1 MSPFSSLTNKTAP
14 SGFLCGGKEREHAG
28 GRNSYDFSARCLI
41 SPLAQWGVPDQLGEK
56 TPWLSVYSYFG
67 GDPINYIDPAGRAW
81 YCTTKIKFDS
91 SAIEFEIEEAIL
103 YTPYDRAE
111 FDRDPTIFYDFY

>member
-1 MSPFSSLTNKTAP
+1 MSPFSSLTNKTAL
-14 SGFLCGGKEREHAG
+14 SGFFDGGKEREHAG

-41 SPLAQWGVPDQLGEK
+41 SPLAQWGVPDRQSESFY
-56 TPWLSVYSYFG
+56 PYSPYSYCG

-91 SAIEFEIEEAIL
+91 SAIEFELAEAIL

-111 FDRDPTIFYDFY
+111 FDRVPPIFYDFY